1 MSTDTTRSAAPGPA
15 CPGPVCP
22 GQAVSD
28 PVGAQTSV
36 LEIDLAAVVANWRAL
51 TARHKSGPV
60 AAVIKGDGY
69 GLGARPIAAAL
80 HAAGCRHF
88 FVAYLDEALTLRD
101 VVPDAMLAVLSGLV
115 SGTEDDY
122 LARGLTPV
130 LGSLDEIT
138 RWSRQVSTGPVHG
151 PRMTPRGDVPRMTP
165 RGPSPSAILHV
176 DTGMSR
182 LGLEPQELAVLAAD
196 HTRLDGLAISH
207 VMTHLVASEIPDDPT
222 NTLQLERFAAARAM
236 LPRMPTSLANSSG
249 IFLGPAFG
257 SDRARAGAALYGI
270 NPTPGQRNPMR
281 SVVRLSIRVLAVR
294 DVQAGATVGYNATW
308 TAARPSRIAT
318 AALGYADGF
327 HRSLSGRGAA
337 CFDGTPVPLV
347 GRVSMDL
354 TTFDVTDHPAVQ
366 PGGWLE
372 VLGPHLSPDDV
383 ARAAGTNGYE
393 VLTSLGRRFHRTYR
407 TA

>member
-1 MSTDTTRSAAPGPA
+1 MSTDTARSAAPGSASPD
-15 CPGPVCP
+15 PTVF
-22 GQAVSD
+22 GQA
-28 PVGAQTSV
+28 GADTAV
-36 LEIDLAAVVANWRAL
+36 LEIDLAAIVANWRTL
-51 TARHKSGPV
+51 TARHTSGPV
-60 AAVIKGDGY
+60 AAVVKGDGY
-69 GLGARPIAAAL
+69 GLGAGPIAAAL

-88 FVAYLDEALTLRD
+88 FVAYLNEALALRD
-101 VVPDAMLAVLSGLV
+101 VVPGAMLAVLSGLV
-115 SGTEDDY
+115 PGTEY
-122 LARGLTPV
+122 EYVAHGLTPV

-138 RWSRQVSTGPVHG
+138 RWSRHVSAGRGHG
-151 PRMTPRGDVPRMTP
+151 SAMTP
-165 RGPSPSAILHV
+165 RGPVQAAILHV

-182 LGLEPQELAVLAAD
+182 LGLDARELAVLAAD

-207 VMTHLVASEIPDDPT
+207 VMTHLVASEVQDDPI
-222 NTLQLERFAAARAM
+222 NALQLARFAAARAM
-236 LPRMPTSLANSSG
+236 LPPMPASLANSSG

-257 SDRARAGAALYGI
+257 SDLARAGAALYGI
-270 NPTPGQRNPMR
+270 NPTPEQPNPMCG
-281 SVVRLSIRVLAVR
+281 VVRLSIRVLAVR
-294 DVQAGATVGYNATW
+294 DVAEGATVGYNATW

-354 TTFDVTDHPAVQ
+354 TTFDVTDHPEVQ
-366 PGGWLE
+366 PGFWLE
-372 VLGPHLSPDDV
+372 VLGPHLPPDDV

-393 VLTSLGRRFHRTYR
+393 VLTSLGRRFHRMYR